1 MNYLVEIL
9 FCKDYLKI
17 LTYHY
22 KLRRMRIFMKKTMAN
37 VDMAVTEACLHILE
51 KFFEPFDLEHMPE
64 SK

>member
-1 MNYLVEIL
+1 
-9 FCKDYLKI
+9 
-17 LTYHY
+17 
-22 KLRRMRIFMKKTMAN
+22 MRIFMKKTMAN